1 MEEFAQ
7 SSGEDGIAMLS
18 LRSVIKN
25 LTEENTNIISGPC
38 PDLMES

>member
-18 LRSVIKN
+18 LKSIIKK
-25 LTEENTNIISGPC
+25 LKKENTNIISGPC
-38 PDLMES
+38 PDPMES